1 MVNIPRLSIIIIAMM
16 VFGNVGM
23 LHSQHTDVILDVNS
37 GKLHYQIYGEGS
49 PILII
54 NGGPGMN
61 SEGFK
66 PLAEELSK
74 TNSVI
79 LYDQRGTGLSTLY
92 DINSETITINA
103 MAEDIEI
110 LRCHLNIDQWT
121 VLGHSFGGM
130 LAYYYTA
137 KYPEH
142 VSALI
147 QSSSGGLDLTI
158 IERLDIRGSLSQTQR
173 DSLDYYTRKISN
185 GDTSYATAYNRGKF
199 LAPAYVYNSTYIPI
213 VAKRLTQGNRA
224 INSLVWQ
231 DLRRIEF
238 STASFFKTFKKPVL
252 IIHGKDDV
260 VGLSIPEHAHNLIP
274 NSELV
279 ILENCKH
286 YGWLD
291 AKTAYFNA
299 INTFT
304 KNL

>member
-1 MVNIPRLSIIIIAMM
+1 MIL
-16 VFGNVGM
+16 GNVGV
-23 LHSQHTDVILDVNS
+23 LHSQNKDVVFNTSS
-37 GKLHYQIYGEGS
+37 GKLHYQLYGKGA

-74 TNSVI
+74 SNTVI
-79 LYDQRGTGLSTLY
+79 LYDQRGTGLSTLHTL
-92 DINSETITINA
+92 NSETVTMTA
-103 MAEDIEI
+103 MVEDIEL
-110 LRCHLNIDQWT
+110 LRCHLNFEEWI

-137 KYPEH
+137 NYPEH
-142 VSALI
+142 VSSLI
-147 QSSSGGLDLTI
+147 QSSSGGLDLAIT
-158 IERLDIRGSLSQTQR
+158 ERLDIRGSLTQTQR
-173 DSLDYYTRKISN
+173 DSLDYYSRKISN
-185 GDTSYATAYNRGKF
+185 GDTSYVTAYNRGKF
-199 LAPAYVYNSTYIPI
+199 LAPAYVYDSTFIPV
-213 VAKRLTQGNRA
+213 VANRLTQGNRT

-252 IIHGKDDV
+252 IIHGREDV
-260 VGLSIPEHAHNLIP
+260 VGLTIPKHAHNILP

-291 AKTAYFNA
+291 AKTAYFKA
-299 INTFT
+299 INTFI

>member
-79 LYDQRGTGLSTLY
+79 LYDQRGTGLSTLH
-92 DINSETITINA
+92 DINSVTITINA
-103 MAEDIEI
+103 MAEDIEV

-185 GDTSYATAYNRGKF
+185 GDTSYATAYNRGNILNKKTSSLLELLLFF
-199 LAPAYVYNSTYIPI
+199 L
-213 VAKRLTQGNRA
+213 
-224 INSLVWQ
+224 
-231 DLRRIEF
+231 
-238 STASFFKTFKKPVL
+238 PVS
-252 IIHGKDDV
+252 K
-260 VGLSIPEHAHNLIP
+260 
-274 NSELV
+274 
-279 ILENCKH
+279 
-286 YGWLD
+286 
-291 AKTAYFNA
+291 
-299 INTFT
+299 
-304 KNL
+304 KNLSLDFKIRRYIRGIKF